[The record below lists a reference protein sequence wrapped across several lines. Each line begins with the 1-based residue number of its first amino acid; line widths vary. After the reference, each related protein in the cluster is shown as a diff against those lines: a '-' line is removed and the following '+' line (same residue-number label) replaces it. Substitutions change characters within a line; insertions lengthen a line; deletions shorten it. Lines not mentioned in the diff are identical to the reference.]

1 MIITKKKLEELIKK
15 AQNEAVYNV
24 RKEQIAEKRHRELEE
39 AIDDLYDS
47 VSELETEVQAIKAT
61 LSKLENKKPTKTVIN
76 E

>member
-15 AQNEAVYNV
+15 AQNEAVCNV

-61 LSKLENKKPTKTVIN
+61 LAKLENKKPTKAVIN